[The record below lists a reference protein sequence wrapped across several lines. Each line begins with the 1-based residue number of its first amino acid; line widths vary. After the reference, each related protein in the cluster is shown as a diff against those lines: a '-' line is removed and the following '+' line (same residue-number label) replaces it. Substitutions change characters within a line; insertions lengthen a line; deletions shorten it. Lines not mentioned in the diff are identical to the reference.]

1 VDAKANFNKSPGSLI
16 DRVERETIQP
26 AVFAKEKQMTYRFFK
41 HRCFFYFLFII
52 LFPAVSLL
60 AANDEPKPAYPQK
73 PIIHEVVVEGE
84 AVEKSATVTIVT
96 AQQIEERGIRTVAQ
110 ALEMVPGT
118 HVRVGGNGEAY
129 IRIRGF
135 RQREVAVLI
144 DGIPA
149 SSPYDGQLDL
159 SNLPV
164 QTIERIDVVKGAS
177 SVLYGANAMG
187 GVINIIT
194 RKAGGNRGIRFNGE
208 YGSGKSAQLG
218 TALQGHLGKIRY
230 FVGGTYQDIGY
241 YPLSNR
247 YVAAANQ
254 GKGQRENSDKTSRTS
269 RVNLDWDL
277 GPTTGLGLGFTY
289 IDLDKGLPHHESD
302 KKAKFQRFTDWR
314 EGILDLFFRKG
325 FNHSNLESRV
335 YYQYFHSVLDS
346 YDDRTYTT
354 QDSKNGFT
362 DTLKD
367 HALGGDLVFRFTP
380 HQSHLFKTA
389 LRFQHA
395 VHRQQPDVGDQ
406 WLRFS
411 ISSLSLPLEGE
422 WNVNQQVTLVYGASL
437 DMLFFKTAASN
448 TNKNKTAVNPQ
459 VSLLWSPLANL
470 HFKGSASLKTRFP
483 SMRELFDSNSGNPG
497 LDPMKATGLEIG
509 VEYFLS
515 SRLGISLVGFHNNI
529 RDLINRVNKD
539 STYINID
546 KAVFKG
552 IEAGLNWQWTAFNRF
567 YASYTLLHAIDKSTA
582 DNSYIQYRP
591 KHKLDAGVFVQLP
604 ARFLLNLNTSYVS
617 AQIYYDDNNKEKSLA
632 PYTLLDIGLSRRLG
646 RGVEIYITALNLF
659 DVNYY
664 ESEGYPREGRQIFAG
679 TRLEI
684 GR

>member
-1 VDAKANFNKSPGSLI
+1 
-16 DRVERETIQP
+16 
-26 AVFAKEKQMTYRFFK
+26 MTYRFFK
-41 HRCFFYFLFII
+41 HRFCSYFLFIM
-52 LFPAVSLL
+52 LFPASSLF

-96 AQQIEERGIRTVAQ
+96 AQQIEARGIRTVAQ

-144 DGIPA
+144 DGIPV
-149 SSPYDGQLDL
+149 SSPYDGQLGL

-164 QTIERIDVVKGAS
+164 QAIERIDVVKGAS

-194 RKAGGNRGIRFNGE
+194 RKAGGNQGIRFNGE
-208 YGSGKSAQLG
+208 YGSDRSLQLG
-218 TALQGHLGKIRY
+218 IALQGHLGKIRY
-230 FVGGTYQDIGY
+230 FLGGTFQDIDR
-241 YPLSNR
+241 YPLSNH
-247 YVAAANQ
+247 YTAAPNQ
-254 GKGQRENSDKTSRTS
+254 GSGQRENSDKNSRTG
-269 RVNLDWDL
+269 RLNLDWDL
-277 GPTTGLGLGFTY
+277 GPTTGAGLGFTY
-289 IDLDKGLPHHESD
+289 IGLEKGLPPHESD
-302 KKAKFQRFTDWR
+302 KKAKFQRFSDWR
-314 EGILDLFFRKG
+314 EGVLDLFFRKG
-325 FNHSNLESRV
+325 FNRFNLESRV
-335 YYQYFHSVLDS
+335 YYQYFRSVLDS

-367 HALGGDLVFRFTP
+367 HALGGDLFFRFTP
-380 HQSHLFKTA
+380 HRSHLFKTA
-389 LRFQHA
+389 LRFYHA
-395 VHRQQPDVGDQ
+395 VHRQQPDVGAE

-411 ISSLSLPLEGE
+411 INSLSLPLEGE
-422 WNVNQQVTLVYGASL
+422 WNVSKQVTLVYGTSL
-437 DMLFFKTAASN
+437 DMLFFKAETSGA
-448 TNKNKTAVNPQ
+448 NKSKTAVNPQ
-459 VSLLWSPLANL
+459 VSLLWDPLAAL
-470 HFKGSASLKTRFP
+470 HFKGSVSVKTRFP
-483 SMRELFDSNSGNPG
+483 SMRELFDSASGNPD

-509 VEYFLS
+509 LEYFLS
-515 SRLGISLVGFHNNI
+515 NRLVFSLVGFHHNI

-552 IEAGLNWQWTAFNRF
+552 IEAGLNWQWTSFNRF
-567 YASYTLLHAIDKSTA
+567 YASYTLLHALDKSTA
-582 DNSYIQYRP
+582 DNTYIQYRP
-591 KHKLDAGVFVQLP
+591 KHKLDAGVFLQLP

-617 AQIYYDDNNKEKSLA
+617 AQVYYDDNNKEKSLA

-646 RGVEIYITALNLF
+646 RRVEIYITALNLF

-664 ESEGYPREGRQIFAG
+664 ESEGYPREGRRVFAG
-679 TRLEI
+679 TRLEM